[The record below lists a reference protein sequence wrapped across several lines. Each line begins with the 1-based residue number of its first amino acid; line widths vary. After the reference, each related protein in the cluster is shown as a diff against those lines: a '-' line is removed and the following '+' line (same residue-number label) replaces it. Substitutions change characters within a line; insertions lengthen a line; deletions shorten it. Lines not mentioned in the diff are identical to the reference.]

1 MDAWSCPFA
10 PYQRLQAYPS
20 PASLG
25 IPPYTKEDYGPF
37 FGPFMALLSDCSFQV
52 VDDKETVVDVEMRK
66 VVIHV
71 KSSANSTVG
80 KYENEYLWT
89 LTMSEDGKMIENIV
103 EFTDSAYA
111 IEFFRKQAQM
121 DV

>member
-1 MDAWSCPFA
+1 MA
-10 PYQRLQAYPS
+10 L
-20 PASLG
+20 
-25 IPPYTKEDYGPF
+25 
-37 FGPFMALLSDCSFQV
+37 ALLSDCSFQI

-80 KYENEYLWT
+80 NYKNEYLWT

-103 EFTDSAYA
+103 EFTDLAYA
-111 IEFFRKQAQM
+111 IEFFQEAGSNGCLRAGKYAFGW
-121 DV
+121 VE

>member
-1 MDAWSCPFA
+1 
-10 PYQRLQAYPS
+10 
-20 PASLG
+20 
-25 IPPYTKEDYGPF
+25 
-37 FGPFMALLSDCSFQV
+37 MALLSDYSFQV
-52 VDDKETVVDVEMRK
+52 VDDKETVVDIEMRK